1 MEENRAKRK
10 LSESGFSQ
18 PKDNRSQPQKEKG
31 QRSGREEYSQE
42 SRMEG
47 LKRRVEEARKFN
59 LLSDTFMS
67 VALRDREAA
76 QEVIR
81 TFTGIPDLRIIFL
94 STQVRLPRMVA
105 HDAILDVVAED
116 STGRVYNIEVQR
128 ADNQDHARRV
138 RYYESM
144 LDTTCLE
151 KGASYEKLP
160 ELYVIYLSEKDLW
173 RGGRTLYTVE
183 KKLSGTD
190 IPYDDGVHITYA
202 NAEVKDG
209 TETARTMQYFKESDP
224 MDQSHGALSK
234 RVHYLKCEEGGYQE
248 MCEVAEKIYKEG
260 VAEGRMAGHT
270 EGLAEGEMK
279 KAKETAFM
287 LADRGMSTSDI
298 AEIIKV
304 SAHVVEEWLSG
315 KSESGK

>member
-1 MEENRAKRK
+1 MEENQAKRK

-18 PKDNRSQPQKEKG
+18 HKDSENQ
-31 QRSGREEYSQE
+31 QE

-67 VALRDREAA
+67 VALKDREAA

-81 TFTGIPDLRIIFL
+81 IFTGIPDLKIVSL

-116 STGRVYNIEVQR
+116 STGRVYNIEIQR
-128 ADNQDHARRV
+128 ADNLDHARRV
-138 RYYESM
+138 RYYCSM
-144 LDTTCLE
+144 LDMTCLE

-173 RGGRTLYTVE
+173 RGGKTLYTVE

-190 IPYDDGVHITYA
+190 IPYDDGIHITYA

-209 TETARTMQYFKESDP
+209 TEIARAMQYFKESDP

-260 VAEGRMAGHT
+260 
-270 EGLAEGEMK
+270 EMK
-279 KAKETAFM
+279 KAREMAFSLSEM
-287 LADRGMSTSDI
+287 GMPVEKI
-298 AEIIKV
+298 AKAAKV
-304 SAHVVEEWLSG
+304 SSQVVEEWLSQ
-315 KSESGK
+315 KPDPAK

>member
-10 LSESGFSQ
+10 LSESDFSLH
-18 PKDNRSQPQKEKG
+18 KDSENQ
-31 QRSGREEYSQE
+31 QE

-81 TFTGIPDLRIIFL
+81 TFTGIHDLKIISL
-94 STQVRLPRMVA
+94 ITQVRLPRMVA

-151 KGASYEKLP
+151 KGGSYEKLP

-209 TETARTMQYFKESDP
+209 TEIARTMQYFKESDP

-260 VAEGRMAGHT
+260 VTVGHT

-287 LADRGMSTSDI
+287 LANRGMSTSDI

-304 SAHVVEEWLSG
+304 SARVVEEWLSG
-315 KSESGK
+315 KF

>member
-18 PKDNRSQPQKEKG
+18 HKDSENQ
-31 QRSGREEYSQE
+31 QE

-67 VALRDREAA
+67 VALKDREAA

-81 TFTGIPDLRIIFL
+81 IFTGIPDLKIVSL

-116 STGRVYNIEVQR
+116 SIGRVYNIEVQR
-128 ADNQDHARRV
+128 ADNLDHVRRV
-138 RYYESM
+138 RYYCAM
-144 LDTTCLE
+144 LDMAWLE
-151 KGASYEKLP
+151 KGGSYEELP
-160 ELYVIYLSEKDLW
+160 DLYMIYLSEKDLW

-183 KKLSGTD
+183 EELNKAN
-190 IPYDDGVHITYA
+190 IPYSDGIHIIYA
-202 NAEVKDG
+202 NAEVNDG
-209 TETARTMQYFKESDP
+209 TEIARTMQYFKESDP

-234 RVHYLKCEEGGYQE
+234 RVHYLKCEERTWVWQ
-248 MCEVAEKIYKEG
+248 
-260 VAEGRMAGHT
+260 R
-270 EGLAEGEMK
+270 
-279 KAKETAFM
+279 
-287 LADRGMSTSDI
+287 RTSPRRCTQTL
-298 AEIIKV
+298 
-304 SAHVVEEWLSG
+304 HR
-315 KSESGK
+315 

>member
-10 LSESGFSQ
+10 LSESDFSQ
-18 PKDNRSQPQKEKG
+18 HKDSENQ
-31 QRSGREEYSQE
+31 QE

-81 TFTGIPDLRIIFL
+81 IFTGIPDLKIISL
-94 STQVRLPRMVA
+94 ITQVRLPRMVA

-151 KGASYEKLP
+151 KGGSYEKLP

-190 IPYDDGVHITYA
+190 IPYDDGIHITYA

-209 TETARTMQYFKESDP
+209 TEIARTMQYFKESDP

-248 MCEVAEKIYKEG
+248 MCEVAEKIY
-260 VAEGRMAGHT
+260 T
-270 EGLAEGEMK
+270 EGQTVGELNARKKTACTLKNMGMAEEDIAKAVHTDLAQVKAWLAEAAG
-279 KAKETAFM
+279 
-287 LADRGMSTSDI
+287 L
-298 AEIIKV
+298 
-304 SAHVVEEWLSG
+304 VE
-315 KSESGK
+315 